1 MTESRAQ
8 APIAD
13 APGGAD
19 TAGIDAGQTDAGTVE
34 APSLPGM
41 GRLRARRRSVAR
53 ERQAA
58 ADQPVARVMVD
69 SPLPHLDRPFDYL
82 VPAELSEVV
91 RPGCRVRV
99 RFAGRLIDGW
109 VLQRL
114 DATEHDGRLAFLE
127 RGVGDLPVLTTETS
141 ELFRA
146 VADRWA
152 GTFADVVRLA
162 VPPRHARAESATPPE
177 PTPFPPPAAP
187 DGWTTYRSG
196 PAFLTALAAG
206 RPARA
211 VWNVLPGEDW
221 PARIAQAV
229 QASLA
234 GGRGALVIVPDA
246 RDAARVD
253 AALSAALGS
262 GSHVL
267 LNADL
272 GPEARYRRWLAVR
285 QGAVR
290 AVVGTRGA
298 VFAPVA
304 GLGLVVLWDDGDDLH
319 AELRAP
325 YPHARDVAVL
335 RASMAGCAL
344 LLAGFAET
352 AESALLCSAGWAHRI
367 AADRAA
373 TRRASPRVVAAGDEI
388 ESERDPVARSARLP
402 ALAFRT
408 ARAALAGGKPVLVQ
422 VPRRG
427 YLPALACVRD
437 RLPARCAHCAGP
449 LAAASAE
456 GTPSCRW
463 CGRPAT
469 GWRCPACGGSRMRA
483 ALIGSGRTA
492 EELGRAFPGAVLRT
506 SSGDSVLAEV
516 PAGPAVVVATPGA
529 EPLVAGGYGAALL
542 LDGWALLSRPDLR
555 AAEETLRRWANAIAL
570 VAADGTVVIGAD
582 AGLAAVQAA
591 VRWDPAGFAEREL
604 ADRQQLRFPPAGRM
618 ASLTGAPADVAEL
631 LAVSQLPSSAEELGS
646 VGVPV
651 RDSEAAEQIR
661 ALLRVPRGDGAALA
675 EALHAGAAIR
685 SARKSGGPVRIM
697 LDPLELF

>member
-1 MTESRAQ
+1 MARL
-8 APIAD
+8 AP
-13 APGGAD
+13 
-19 TAGIDAGQTDAGTVE
+19 
-34 APSLPGM
+34 
-41 GRLRARRRSVAR
+41 RRRPAAAR
-53 ERQAA
+53 ERQVAEIL
-58 ADQPVARVMVD
+58 PVARVAVD

-82 VPAELSEVV
+82 VPAELAELV
-91 RPGCRVRV
+91 RPGSRVRV

-109 VLQRL
+109 VLDRL
-114 DATEHDGRLAFLE
+114 AATEHDGRLAVLE
-127 RGVGDLPVLTTETS
+127 RGVGDLPVLTPETAL
-141 ELFRA
+141 LFRA

-162 VPPRHARAESATPPE
+162 VPPRHARAESATLPAPM
-177 PTPFPPPAAP
+177 PPPPPPRP
-187 DGWTTYRSG
+187 DGWTAYRSG
-196 PAFLTALAAG
+196 PAFLTALTGG

-211 VWNVLPGEDW
+211 VWNALPGEDW

-234 GGRGALVIVPDA
+234 GGRGALVIVPDV
-246 RDAARVD
+246 RDANRVD
-253 AALSAALGS
+253 AALSRALGRD
-262 GSHVL
+262 GHVL
-267 LNADL
+267 LTAEL

-298 VFAPVA
+298 VLAPVA
-304 GLGLVVLWDDGDDLH
+304 ELGLVVLWDDGDDLH
-319 AELRAP
+319 AEPRSP

-335 RASMAGCAL
+335 RSSMAGCAL
-344 LLAGFAET
+344 LLAGYAET
-352 AESALLCSAGWAHRI
+352 AESAALLAAGWAHRI
-367 AADRAA
+367 AADRPAVRGSA
-373 TRRASPRVVAAGDEI
+373 PRVAAAGDDAEL
-388 ESERDPVARSARLP
+388 ERDPSARSARLP
-402 ALAFRT
+402 AMAFRA
-408 ARAALAGGKPVLVQ
+408 ARKALADGRPVLVQ

-427 YLPALACVRD
+427 YLPTLACARD
-437 RLPARCAHCAGP
+437 RQPARCAHCSGP
-449 LAAASAE
+449 LAAAAAKA
-456 GTPSCRW
+456 TPSCRW

-469 GWRCPACGGSRMRA
+469 DWRCPSCGGSRLRA
-483 ALIGSGRTA
+483 AVVGSARTA

-516 PAGPAVVVATPGA
+516 PAGPSVVVATPGA
-529 EPLVAGGYGAALL
+529 EPLVPGGYGAALL

-555 AAEETLRRWANAIAL
+555 AAEETLRRWLNAIAL
-570 VAADGTVVIGAD
+570 VAPDGAVVVGAD
-582 AGLAAVQAA
+582 AGLAPVQAA

-631 LAVSQLPSSAEELGS
+631 LSVSQLPGSAEELGS
-646 VGVPV
+646 VPV
-651 RDSEAAEQIR
+651 AVSRREAARDDAGGDQIR
-661 ALLRVPRGDGAALA
+661 ALLRVPRADGAALA

>member
-1 MTESRAQ
+1 
-8 APIAD
+8 
-13 APGGAD
+13 
-19 TAGIDAGQTDAGTVE
+19 
-34 APSLPGM
+34 M
-41 GRLRARRRSVAR
+41 GRLGASRRPVAR
-53 ERQAA
+53 ERQVANE
-58 ADQPVARVMVD
+58 QPVARVMVD

-82 VPAELSEVV
+82 VPAELSDVV

-114 DATEHDGRLAFLE
+114 GATEHDGRLAFLE
-127 RGVGDLPVLTTETS
+127 RGVGDLPVLTTETAA
-141 ELFRA
+141 LFRA

-162 VPPRHARAESATPPE
+162 VPPRHARAESAVLPE
-177 PTPFPPPAAP
+177 PAPVPSSPAP
-187 DGWTTYRSG
+187 DGWTGYRAG
-196 PAFLTALAAG
+196 PAFLTAVTAG

-229 QASLA
+229 WASLA

-253 AALSAALGS
+253 AALSAALGR

-267 LNADL
+267 LTADL

-298 VFAPVA
+298 VFAPVSD
-304 GLGLVVLWDDGDDLH
+304 LGLIVLWDDGDDLH
-319 AELRAP
+319 AEPRAP

-335 RASMAGCAL
+335 RASTVGCAL

-352 AESALLCSAGWAHRI
+352 AESALLISGGWAHRI
-367 AADRAA
+367 TADRSEV
-373 TRRASPRVVAAGDEI
+373 RRAAPRTVAVGDDAEL
-388 ESERDPVARSARLP
+388 ERDPLARSARLP
-402 ALAFRT
+402 ALAFRA
-408 ARAALAGGKPVLVQ
+408 ARAALADGKPVLVQ

-437 RLPARCAHCAGP
+437 RLPARCPHCSGP
-449 LAAASAE
+449 LAATSAE
-456 GTPSCRW
+456 GIPTCRW

-469 GWRCPACGGSRMRA
+469 EWRCPACGGSRLRA
-483 ALIGSGRTA
+483 MVIGSARTA
-492 EELGRAFPGAVLRT
+492 EEMGRAFPGAVLRT
-506 SSGDSVLAEV
+506 SSGDSVLGEV
-516 PAGPAVVVATPGA
+516 PPGPAVVVATPGA
-529 EPLVAGGYGAALL
+529 EPTVAGGYGAALL

-555 AAEETLRRWANAIAL
+555 AAEEAWRRWANAIAL
-570 VAADGTVVIGAD
+570 VAPSGTVVIGAD
-582 AGLAAVQAA
+582 AGLPAVQAA

-604 ADRQQLRFPPAGRM
+604 ADRRQLRFPPVGRM
-618 ASLTGAPADVAEL
+618 ASLTGTPADVADL
-631 LAVSQLPSSAEELGS
+631 LASSQLPASAEELGS
-646 VGVPV
+646 VALPR
-651 RDSEAAEQIR
+651 RDGEAAEQIR
-661 ALLRVPRGDGAALA
+661 ALLRVPRSDGAGLA

>member
-1 MTESRAQ
+1 VSLESS
-8 APIAD
+8 D
-13 APGGAD
+13 APSSLN
-19 TAGIDAGQTDAGTVE
+19 E
-34 APSLPGM
+34 PSLPGM
-41 GRLRARRRSVAR
+41 GRLAPRRRAAATVR

-58 ADQPVARVMVD
+58 TVQPVARVAVD

-82 VPAELSEVV
+82 VPAELADVV
-91 RPGCRVRV
+91 QPGSRVRV

-127 RGVGDLPVLTTETS
+127 RGIGELPVLTPDTAA
-141 ELFRA
+141 LFRA

-152 GTFADVVRLA
+152 GTFADVLRLA
-162 VPPRHARAESATPPE
+162 VPPRHARAESAALPVSAPAPSAPP
-177 PTPFPPPAAP
+177 P
-187 DGWTTYRSG
+187 DGWAAYRTG
-196 PAFLTALAAG
+196 PAFLTALAEG

-211 VWNVLPGEDW
+211 VWNALPGEDW

-234 GGRGALVIVPDA
+234 GGRGALVIVPDV
-246 RDAARVD
+246 RDANRVD
-253 AALSAALGS
+253 AALSHALGRD
-262 GSHVL
+262 GHVL
-267 LNADL
+267 LTADL

-290 AVVGTRGA
+290 AVIGTRGA

-304 GLGLVVLWDDGDDLH
+304 ELGLVVLWDDGDDLH
-319 AELRAP
+319 AEPRAP
-325 YPHARDVAVL
+325 YPHARDVAAL
-335 RASMAGCAL
+335 RSSMAGCAL

-352 AESALLCSAGWAHRI
+352 AESASLLSTGWAHRI
-367 AADRAA
+367 AADRSVL
-373 TRRASPRVVAAGDEI
+373 RRSAPRVVAAGDDAEL
-388 ESERDPVARSARLP
+388 ERDPVARSARLP
-402 ALAFRT
+402 AIAFRA
-408 ARAALAGGKPVLVQ
+408 ARTALAAGRPVLVQ

-427 YLPALACVRD
+427 YLPTLACARD
-437 RLPARCAHCAGP
+437 RSPARCPHCSGP
-449 LAAASAE
+449 LAAAAAE
-456 GTPSCRW
+456 APPNCRW
-463 CGRPAT
+463 CGRPAA
-469 GWRCPACGGSRMRA
+469 GWRCPNCDGTRLRA
-483 ALIGSGRTA
+483 AVVGSARTA

-506 SSGDSVLAEV
+506 SSGESVLAEV
-516 PAGPAVVVATPGA
+516 PAGPSVVVATPGA

-570 VAADGTVVIGAD
+570 VASDGTVVIGAD
-582 AGLAAVQAA
+582 AGIAAVQAA

-604 ADRQQLRFPPAGRM
+604 ADRKQLHFPPAGRM

-631 LAVSQLPSSAEELGS
+631 LSVSKLPGSTEELGS
-646 VGVPV
+646 VPV
-651 RDSEAAEQIR
+651 SASRRDGAEVGDQIR
-661 ALLRVPRGDGAALA
+661 ALLRVPRTDGGALA

-685 SARKSGGPVRIM
+685 SARKSGGPVRVM